1 MTGVA
6 MIYVI
11 CIALVVYAAGGS
23 RYERV
28 AIAAICAYLLIAL
41 IGKLSGGVP

>member
-11 CIALVVYAAGGS
+11 CIALVIYAQASS
-23 RYERV
+23 RHERV

-41 IGKLSGGVP
+41 IGKLSGGAP